1 MLAQLAAADPWRF
14 QFHPEV
20 WVLVGF
26 LTGAYIYMVRVIGP
40 KAVPAGQ
47 PAVTRRNIGCFVGAM
62 VMLWV
67 ASDWPVHDIGEEYLY
82 SVHMAQ
88 HMMLSYF
95 LPPLVLMATPEW
107 LLRVLVGNGR
117 FYRVVVFFTR
127 PVVAAVLFNAIVII
141 THIPGVVAA
150 SVEQRPAALHAAL
163 RRRDVLVADVDAG
176 RRPVPRAADLTDRQ
190 VHLPLHPVARA
201 DDPRRVADVR
211 RRRGVQDL
219 RPARCGSWGLSVVFD
234 QQLAGAIMKTGGG
247 IFLWAI
253 IIYIF
258 FKKFASGFEYGNTYR
273 RPRPMPDAELT
284 GDSVVDEETP
294 LTTADVER
302 EFAQVPPAFH
312 RLTRGNRPGPVGP
325 RPVTSRP

>member
-1 MLAQLAAADPWRF
+1 MLTQLAAADPWRF

-47 PAVTRRNIGCFVGAM
+47 PAVSRRNIGCFVGAM

-127 PVVAAVLFNAIVII
+127 PVVAAVLFNAIVIV

-150 SVEQRPAALHAAL
+150 SVGSGPLHYSLHFAVVIFSLLMWMPVVGPFPELQISPIGKCIYLFIQSLVPTIPAAWLTF
-163 RRRDVLVADVDAG
+163 ADGAVYKTYDQ
-176 RRPVPRAADLTDRQ
+176 PI
-190 VHLPLHPVARA
+190 
-201 DDPRRVADVR
+201 RV
-211 RRRGVQDL
+211 
-219 RPARCGSWGLSVVFD
+219 WGLSVVFD

-247 IFLWAI
+247 IFLWAV

-273 RPRPMPDAELT
+273 RPRPMIPDAELT

-302 EFAQVPPAFH
+302 EFAQV
-312 RLTRGNRPGPVGP
+312 RRRSTD
-325 RPVTSRP
+325 

>member
-26 LTGAYIYMVRVIGP
+26 LTCAYIYMVRVIGP

-47 PAVTRRNIGCFVGAM
+47 PAVSRRNIGCFIGAM
-62 VMLWV
+62 LMLWV

-82 SVHMAQ
+82 SVHMGQ
-88 HMMLSYF
+88 HMVLSYF

-117 FYRVVVFFTR
+117 FYRVVVFFTQ
-127 PVVAAVLFNAIVII
+127 PVVAAVLFNAMVII

-150 SVEQRPAALHAAL
+150 SVESGPLHYSLHFAVVTFSLLMWMPVVGPFPELQISPIGKCIYLFIQSLVPTIPAAWLTF
-163 RRRDVLVADVDAG
+163 ADGAVYKTYDQ
-176 RRPVPRAADLTDRQ
+176 PI
-190 VHLPLHPVARA
+190 
-201 DDPRRVADVR
+201 RV
-211 RRRGVQDL
+211 
-219 RPARCGSWGLSVVFD
+219 WGLSVVFD

-247 IFLWAI
+247 IFLWAV

-258 FKKFASGFEYGNTYR
+258 FKKFAAGFEYGNTYR
-273 RPRPMPDAELT
+273 RPRPIPEAELT
-284 GDSVVDEETP
+284 GVSTVDDETP
-294 LTTADVER
+294 LTTADIER
-302 EFAQVPPAFH
+302 EFAQVPP
-312 RLTRGNRPGPVGP
+312 RSTD
-325 RPVTSRP
+325 